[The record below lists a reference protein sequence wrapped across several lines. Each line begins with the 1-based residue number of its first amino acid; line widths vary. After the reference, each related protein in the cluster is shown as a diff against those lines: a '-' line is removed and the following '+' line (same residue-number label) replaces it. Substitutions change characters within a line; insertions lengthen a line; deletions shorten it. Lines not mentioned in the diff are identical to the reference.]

1 LSKTFRGNLTGFFF
15 VVLGCAAGYAA
26 YRISFE
32 WGIVIGVVV
41 ALVGA
46 TIISPQAVKEG
57 AKDFSS
63 SASGLA
69 DLIPLKLGRRS
80 TDPTAMVPPPKGDD
94 P

>member
-1 LSKTFRGNLTGFFF
+1 VSKTWSGNLLGLFI
-15 VVLGCAAGYAA
+15 VVLGCLAGYGA

-80 TDPTAMVPPPKGDD
+80 TDPTALVPPPEEPKG
-94 P
+94 